1 MLVYKDLHWWT
12 VLRIYQ
18 IFLVKLKIFLSK
30 MQVNTKEILL
40 NHPSKG
46 LAQCAIP
53 WRQNACDHC
62 KPRTSAVGESS
73 QMLSISSLDIS
84 CMLPFSVCCFLL
96 LLFSEKNKISCQML
110 NLISFTERRMPGYK
124 CRHND
129 NCHKMV

>member
-46 LAQCAIP
+46 LAHCALYF
-53 WRQNACDHC
+53 
-62 KPRTSAVGESS
+62 TVLV
-73 QMLSISSLDIS
+73 LSRSGDGANL
-84 CMLPFSVCCFLL
+84 
-96 LLFSEKNKISCQML
+96 SEETLARFKVAIK
-110 NLISFTERRMPGYK
+110 EHGYDPEEL
-124 CRHND
+124 CTFD
-129 NCHKMV
+129 NSGCTN

>member
-46 LAQCAIP
+46 LAQCALYCTVLYYTVLYCIVHGV
-53 WRQNACDHC
+53 AALGF
-62 KPRTSAVGESS
+62 AVVVPLHTGRV
-73 QMLSISSLDIS
+73 L
-84 CMLPFSVCCFLL
+84 
-96 LLFSEKNKISCQML
+96 
-110 NLISFTERRMPGYK
+110 
-124 CRHND
+124 
-129 NCHKMV
+129 

>member
-46 LAQCAIP
+46 LAHCALV
-53 WRQNACDHC
+53 QQLA
-62 KPRTSAVGESS
+62 GEAHTFVFVCEADMEIL
-73 QMLSISSLDIS
+73 MLSVS
-84 CMLPFSVCCFLL
+84 
-96 LLFSEKNKISCQML
+96 
-110 NLISFTERRMPGYK
+110 
-124 CRHND
+124 
-129 NCHKMV
+129 

>member
-46 LAQCAIP
+46 LAHCAILYQATKLL
-53 WRQNACDHC
+53 R
-62 KPRTSAVGESS
+62 SALTRE
-73 QMLSISSLDIS
+73 
-84 CMLPFSVCCFLL
+84 
-96 LLFSEKNKISCQML
+96 E
-110 NLISFTERRMPGYK
+110 ERR
-124 CRHND
+124 
-129 NCHKMV
+129 

>member
-46 LAQCAIP
+46 LAQCALYHFHEKMDRYFL
-53 WRQNACDHC
+53 WAKKQQKARVEH
-62 KPRTSAVGESS
+62 
-73 QMLSISSLDIS
+73 
-84 CMLPFSVCCFLL
+84 FLL
-96 LLFSEKNKISCQML
+96 NGLCYSWRIRAEA
-110 NLISFTERRMPGYK
+110 EY
-124 CRHND
+124 
-129 NCHKMV
+129 

>member
-46 LAQCAIP
+46 LAHCALLHSIYTIHAVSTRAVNKP
-53 WRQNACDHC
+53 SRSVTRHKGQAVWLAKILEAAC
-62 KPRTSAVGESS
+62 P
-73 QMLSISSLDIS
+73 
-84 CMLPFSVCCFLL
+84 
-96 LLFSEKNKISCQML
+96 
-110 NLISFTERRMPGYK
+110 
-124 CRHND
+124 
-129 NCHKMV
+129 

>member
-46 LAQCAIP
+46 LAHCALV
-53 WRQNACDHC
+53 RVF
-62 KPRTSAVGESS
+62 SFLVGI
-73 QMLSISSLDIS
+73 QDDL
-84 CMLPFSVCCFLL
+84 
-96 LLFSEKNKISCQML
+96 Q
-110 NLISFTERRMPGYK
+110 
-124 CRHND
+124 
-129 NCHKMV
+129 

>member
-46 LAQCAIP
+46 LA
-53 WRQNACDHC
+53 HC
-62 KPRTSAVGESS
+62 GMVKRSLAAKPKSIES
-73 QMLSISSLDIS
+73 
-84 CMLPFSVCCFLL
+84 
-96 LLFSEKNKISCQML
+96 L
-110 NLISFTERRMPGYK
+110 NPQ
-124 CRHND
+124 
-129 NCHKMV
+129 